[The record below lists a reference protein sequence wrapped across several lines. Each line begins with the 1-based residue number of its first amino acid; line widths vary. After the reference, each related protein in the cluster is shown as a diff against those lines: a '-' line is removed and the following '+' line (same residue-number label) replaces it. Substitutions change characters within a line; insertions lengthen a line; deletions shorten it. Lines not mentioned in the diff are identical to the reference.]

1 MVGQFRHTILYELEN
16 IIEEYDLDLEQ
27 VYIMPHN
34 IINIDLEQVGLEIA
48 GERHFVQAFR
58 DPCHLF
64 SDVIFDKILK
74 FIYFYRDIDDDLEN
88 ATIH

>member
-16 IIEEYDLDLEQ
+16 IIEEYDL
-27 VYIMPHN
+27 
-34 IINIDLEQVGLEIA
+34 DLEQVGLEIA